1 MQQFTSL
8 DAAKKTFFDL
18 EKIVDAVDKA
28 ERTALAKQ
36 AGFVRLFAQRSM
48 RKRNK
53 PSEPGEPPSAHGQQ
67 LLKKFLFYGYDERT
81 GSTVVGPMLLNWK
94 QFSNIGPI
102 PQALEQGGTT
112 RVLEVLKAGE
122 WRRADLRSRRRLA
135 GLPMRM
141 RAAVIEARPYMA
153 PAEKAM
159 RAKFAM
165 QFKDTVK

>member
-1 MQQFTSL
+1 MQQFSSL
-8 DAAKKTFFDL
+8 EFAKRTFFDTTR
-18 EKIVDAVDKA
+18 IINAVDRA
-28 ERTALAKQ
+28 ERIALAKQ
-36 AGFVRLFAQRSM
+36 AGAVQLFAQRSM
-48 RKRNK
+48 RSRKK
-53 PSEPGEPPSAHGQQ
+53 PSKPGEPPSAHGQK

-94 QFSNIGPI
+94 QFGDPI
-102 PQALEQGGTT
+102 PQVLEQGGATKT
-112 RVLEVLKAGE
+112 LEVKKGTE

-141 RAAVIEARPYMA
+141 RETATEARPYMA

-159 RAKFAM
+159 RAHFAK